1 MEMDDYVKAV
11 KQYGKIDGDDEDS
24 LIASEIDAAKETL
37 RRTGIPE
44 QSENALYALAAVRLA
59 LHYHE
64 NREEIGVGGKMPMGI
79 DWMIEHLRHG
89 DDE

>member
-1 MEMDDYVKAV
+1 MEIDDYVKAV

-24 LIASEIDAAKETL
+24 LIASEIAAAKETL
-37 RRTGIPE
+37 RRTGVPE
-44 QSENALYALAAVRLA
+44 QNENALYALAAVRLA

-64 NREEIGVGGKMPMGI
+64 NREEVGVGSKMPMGM